1 MATLKDNS
9 GNTASVAKFGG
20 FSSIRSKTASKFVPT
35 ATWSVTDVSVRLNE
49 DTGAPLG
56 NVRVGIFTDD
66 GAGKPSSTQVG
77 GYATITAGE
86 ISTGGGFQDFTKTL
100 ASPASLTFNVTYW
113 LVFDVSASES
123 DSAYYSSRAI
133 TTAGAGNGAQYNEP
147 SVGAWTTNT
156 DDLYYILTGTATIS
170 FVPNVLII

>member
-9 GNTASVAKFGG
+9 GNTASASKFGG
-20 FSSIRSKTASKFVPT
+20 SSGVRSKTASKFVPT
-35 ATWSVTDVSVRLNE
+35 ATWSVTDVSVRINE

-77 GYATITAGE
+77 GYATITAAE
-86 ISTGGGFQDFTKTL
+86 IATGGGFQDFTKTL
-100 ASPASLTFNVTYW
+100 ASPANLTFNVTYW

-123 DSAYYSSRAI
+123 DSAYYSSRSI
-133 TTAGAGNGAQYNEP
+133 TTASSGNGAQYNEP

-156 DDLYYILTGTATIS
+156 DDLYYVLTGTSTPAFIPYTI
-170 FVPNVLII
+170 II